1 MKASSSE
8 VAVGI
13 KQGRQRWRD
22 DNFGGQ
28 FIIRRWRSRMSKR
41 CLQTS
46 SLFPM
51 TRRIIV
57 SVRDTIQLGFD
68 KLNVVAKQF
77 SGNTSQAVGNMTLE
91 KCCKVQDIHVRIF
104 WDKSFHVSMTLG
116 WVPYKSINRKLGN
129 WNWSRF

>member
-1 MKASSSE
+1 
-8 VAVGI
+8 
-13 KQGRQRWRD
+13 
-22 DNFGGQ
+22 
-28 FIIRRWRSRMSKR
+28 MSKR

-104 WDKSFHVSMTLG
+104 
-116 WVPYKSINRKLGN
+116 
-129 WNWSRF
+129 